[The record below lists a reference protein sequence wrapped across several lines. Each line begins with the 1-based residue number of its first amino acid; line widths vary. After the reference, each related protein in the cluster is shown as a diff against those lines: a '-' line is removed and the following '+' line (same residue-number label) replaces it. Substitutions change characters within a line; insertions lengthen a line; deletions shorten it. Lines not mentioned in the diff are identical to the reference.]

1 MNVTLRTPRF
11 ILRQPQV
18 GDAEAIARYLNDF
31 EVAGKLARVPFPY
44 HLSDARAWLR
54 TRLPNLPLE
63 ETNFAID
70 LSDSGM
76 VGQVGFHRGPDGP
89 IIGYWLGRPYWG
101 RGIMTEAV
109 TASLDWLF
117 SASDTPAVYSGVFH
131 FNAASLAIQTKL
143 GFTQTGRSTLLCL
156 ARGAEVEHID
166 TIMTRERFQQKWQP
180 VLRPGNATQ

>member
-1 MNVTLRTPRF
+1 MTLNLRTSRF

-18 GDAEAIARYLNDF
+18 GDAELIARYLNDF
-31 EVAGKLARVPFPY
+31 AVAGNLARVPFPY

-54 TRLPNLPLE
+54 TRLPNLPVE
-63 ETNFAID
+63 ETNFSIELPGEGLA
-70 LSDSGM
+70 GH
-76 VGQVGFHRGPDGP
+76 VGFHRGPQGP
-89 IIGYWLGRPYWG
+89 VLGYWLGRPFWN

-109 TASLDWLF
+109 IASLDWF
-117 SASDTPAVYSGVFH
+117 FGASSAPVVYSGVFH

-166 TIMTRERFQQKWQP
+166 TQLTRSVWKA
-180 VLRPGNATQ
+180 RPK

>member
-31 EVAGKLARVPFPY
+31 EVAGNLARVPFPY
-44 HLSDARAWLR
+44 RLSDARAWLR
-54 TRLPNLPLE
+54 TRRPGLPPE
-63 ETNFAID
+63 EINFAID
-70 LSDSGM
+70 LPGEGL
-76 VGQVGFHRGPDGP
+76 VGQVGFHRGPLGP
-89 IIGYWLGRPYWG
+89 VIGYWLGRPYWG
-101 RGIMTEAV
+101 RQIMTEAV

-117 SASDTPAVYSGVFH
+117 SVSTAPAIHSGVFH

-156 ARGAEVEHID
+156 AREAEVEHID
-166 TIMTRERFQQKWQP
+166 TIMTRSVWKARSK
-180 VLRPGNATQ
+180 

>member
-31 EVAGKLARVPFPY
+31 EVAGNLARVPFPY

-70 LSDSGM
+70 LPDSGM
-76 VGQVGFHRGPDGP
+76 VGPVGFHRGPDAP
-89 IIGYWLGRPYWG
+89 ILGYWLGRPFRA
-101 RGIMTEAV
+101 RGHT
-109 TASLDWLF
+109 
-117 SASDTPAVYSGVFH
+117 SDTVAVS
-131 FNAASLAIQTKL
+131 
-143 GFTQTGRSTLLCL
+143 
-156 ARGAEVEHID
+156 
-166 TIMTRERFQQKWQP
+166 P
-180 VLRPGNATQ
+180 